1 MLPKVSKLA
10 VLISL
15 VTLFGCSAASGGGRS
30 LAVNPGTVAFGQQLV
45 NTVSQQTLT
54 ITNTGTGALQIQKIS
69 LDSSS
74 GFGLSSSSVGV
85 VLQPGRSLGVSVSFK
100 PSVATSYNG
109 TVEVISKTTSAK
121 VLLTGTGT
129 LSAVGVLISPTG
141 AAVQVGHSQQ
151 FTATVSNT
159 SNTAVTWLVNGTVG
173 GDSTL
178 GTISSSGLYTAPS
191 SIPSP
196 SSVTV
201 TAQSVADTSK
211 SASANVNISAP
222 PPVSVSI
229 SPTGAAVQVGHSQ
242 QFTATVSNTSNTAVT
257 WLVNGTV
264 GGDSTLGTISSSGLY
279 TAPSSIPSPS
289 SVAVTAQSVAD
300 TSKSASASVSVVSS
314 SVSQYYVAPTGSDSN
329 DGSATHPW
337 ATIAHSATV
346 IGPGATVHA
355 AAGTYTGYFTTS
367 ASGTS
372 SSRITYISDAQWS
385 AKIVGDLVDRSTW
398 HNYGDYVDIVGFE
411 LTSVGR
417 MGLYNDGSFV
427 RYIGNHVH
435 DIAGPT
441 SATCDLGGA
450 GIMHG
455 NYSASDDEMIANFV
469 HDIGLV
475 NSAQCPG
482 YVTVHGLYH
491 ANLRGRIVDNL
502 VIHARDYGIHLY
514 HYATDVIVANNTSLE
529 NGASGLVVGNSG
541 GGSDN
546 NTIVTNNIFAHNH
559 NYGFRDDSGTTG
571 PNNKY
576 DNNLTFNNG
585 NGDYV
590 ASGGTVSGNISSDPR
605 FVNYTGTA
613 LGDYHPQATSPAIDS
628 GTTLNAPSI
637 DLDGGDRPIGSGYD
651 IGCYEYG
658 TTHGTWPWY

>member
-129 LSAVGVLISPTG
+129 LSAVG
-141 AAVQVGHSQQ
+141 
-151 FTATVSNT
+151 
-159 SNTAVTWLVNGTVG
+159 
-173 GDSTL
+173 
-178 GTISSSGLYTAPS
+178 
-191 SIPSP
+191 
-196 SSVTV
+196 
-201 TAQSVADTSK
+201 
-211 SASANVNISAP
+211 
-222 PPVSVSI
+222 VSI

-367 ASGTS
+367 ASGTA